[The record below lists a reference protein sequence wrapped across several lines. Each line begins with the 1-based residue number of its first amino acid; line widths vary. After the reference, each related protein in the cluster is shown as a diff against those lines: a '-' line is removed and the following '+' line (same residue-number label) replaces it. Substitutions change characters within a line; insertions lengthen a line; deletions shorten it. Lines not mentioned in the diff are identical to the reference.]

1 MSPNKKRSRSW
12 PAKFGHA
19 LRGIRLGS
27 RGQSS
32 FSVHGIAAVLVVAV
46 GVWLEVSRTEWSLL
60 ALCITIVLTAEMF
73 NSALER
79 LATAVTEEY
88 DERIGTALDI
98 ASSAVLIA
106 ALGAAIVGA
115 IIFLNRAVA
124 MFG

>member
-1 MSPNKKRSRSW
+1 MSRNAPNKRSW

-32 FSVHGIAAVLVVAV
+32 FYVHGVAAILVVAT
-46 GVWLEVSRTEWSLL
+46 GVWLEVSRTEWCLL
-60 ALCITIVLTAEMF
+60 ALCITTVLAAEMF

-79 LATAVTEEY
+79 LATAITEEY

-98 ASSAVLIA
+98 ASAAVLIA
-106 ALGAAIVGA
+106 AIGAAIIGA
-115 IIFLNRAVA
+115 IIFLNRLIVQI
-124 MFG
+124 G